1 MNELQPLSQIFQKRL
16 FRIPDYQRG
25 YAWQDQQLRDF
36 WEDIINLQ
44 PDRYHYTGL
53 LSLKVLNKAESQNL
67 WNDDNWLLQSGYKA
81 YHIVDGQQRMTTF
94 IIMLNEIAELVCH
107 LPENEDKAEDEMLL
121 GYETIKDIR
130 AQYISKKR
138 PPDGLIITYM
148 FGYEN
153 DNPSAEYMKYQIL
166 GQPFGGTIKETY
178 YTKNLK
184 YAKEFFARE
193 LLAFYEIKGIEGVA
207 ELYRKLTQHLMFNI
221 HEIEDDYDVFVA
233 FETMNNRGK
242 KLTNLEL
249 LKNRL
254 IYLTTLY
261 PKNILDEANESALR
275 ELINKAWREVY
286 YQLGRNENDLLSDN
300 EFLRAHW
307 IMYYS
312 YSRKRGDDY
321 IKFLLRKFSHKS
333 IFENVLQPSADESFD
348 YNDAADQDP
357 DDYEDTEPAVD
368 IPEPVSGD
376 FLQPKEVMD
385 YVNSLNETAEYWYYT
400 FYPDECT
407 YLSDEEK
414 VWLEKLKHVG
424 MGYFRPMIAVSMIP
438 RLGFTK
444 EDRLSLYKAIERF
457 IFVSFRMAMY
467 QSSYKSSDYNRKTR
481 ELYFGNLGIADITAD
496 LKATTDADSKGAVRV
511 FITRMNRRFDS
522 ADGFYGWYNLRYFLY
537 EYEYSLATKYK
548 LEKLSWALL
557 NKVVKDKITIEHI
570 LPQTPT
576 KLYWR
581 NAFRQFTPEE
591 VKVLSASLGNM
602 LPLSQSIN
610 SSLQNDSFDEKKE
623 RGYVNGC
630 HCEIEISKEPV
641 WDAEHIYS
649 RGMKLLRFMESRW
662 DLKFESTEQMEEL
675 LHVGFVHDGRE
686 IPPELKEEKSPAIT
700 AVQDKIQDTNDT
712 VYLNEASDS
721 WGGVRRRYWAYALP
735 IIKEAQ
741 GTEGSFRNV
750 TTSKEYWISGAIGV
764 SGFYLTCEAKANN
777 AGVCLS
783 LINSDKERNKS
794 AFDYLYSKKT
804 EIEAQLG
811 IELKWWRL
819 DNKKASYISFYR
831 GGMSINN
838 EATWPQMAEFH
849 AEWSKKFYDALVPH
863 LRQWKSLN

>member
-16 FRIPDYQRG
+16 FRIPDFQRG
-25 YAWQDQQLRDF
+25 YAWQDQQLQDF

-44 PDRYHYTGL
+44 PGRYHYTGL
-53 LSLKVLNKAESQNL
+53 LSLKVLNKEELQNL
-67 WNDDNWLLQSGYKA
+67 GSDDKWLLQSGYKA

-94 IIMLNEIAELVCH
+94 IIMLNEIVELVCR
-107 LPENEDKAEDEMLL
+107 LPENESKAEDEMLL

-153 DNPSAEYMKYQIL
+153 DNPSAEYMKHRIL

-184 YAKEFFARE
+184 YAKEFFAGE
-193 LLAFYEIKGIEGVA
+193 LIAFYEIKGIEGIA

-261 PKNILDEANESALR
+261 PKNILDEANEAALR
-275 ELINKAWREVY
+275 ELINKAWREIY
-286 YQLGRNENDLLSDN
+286 YQLGRNEKDLLSDN

-333 IFENVLQPSADESFD
+333 IFEDVLQAATEESAD
-348 YNDAADQDP
+348 YDAAAELDP
-357 DDYEDTEPAVD
+357 DEYEDLEPAAEF
-368 IPEPVSGD
+368 PEPISGE
-376 FLQPKEVMD
+376 FLQPKEIMD

-407 YLSDEEK
+407 FLSEEEK

-444 EDRLSLYKAIERF
+444 EERLSLYKAIERF
-457 IFVSFRMAMY
+457 IFVAFRMATY

-496 LKATTDADSKGAVRV
+496 LKATTDADAKGAVRV
-511 FITRMNRRFDS
+511 FVTRMNRRFDTE
-522 ADGFYGWYNLRYFLY
+522 DGFYGWYNLRYFLY

-591 VKVLSASLGNM
+591 IKTLSASLGNM

-610 SSLQNDSFDEKKE
+610 SSLQNDSFDEKKA

-630 HCEIEISKEPV
+630 HCEIEVSKEPV
-641 WDAEHIYS
+641 WDAEHIYD

-662 DLKFESTEQMEEL
+662 DIQFESKEQMEEL
-675 LHVGFVHDGRE
+675 LHVSMVHDGRE
-686 IPPELKEEKSPAIT
+686 NPPEIKEEKEKPSLT
-700 AVQDKIQDTNDT
+700 AQNGNVSKNNE
-712 VYLNEASDS
+712 LNISEASNS
-721 WGGVRRRYWAYALP
+721 WGDVRRRFWAYALP
-735 IIKEAQ
+735 IIKDAHGPERA
-741 GTEGSFRNV
+741 FRNV
-750 TTSKEYWISGAIGV
+750 KTSKEYWLSSGIGIN
-764 SGFYLTCEAKANN
+764 GFYLTCEAKADN

-783 LINSDKERNKS
+783 LTNSDQEKNKS
-794 AFDYLYSKKT
+794 AFDYLFAQKT
-804 EIEAQLG
+804 EIEEQLG
-811 IELKWWRL
+811 VELKWWRL
-819 DNKKASYISFYR
+819 DNKKASYISFY
-831 GGMSINN
+831 GDGMSIND
-838 EATWPQMAEFH
+838 ETTWAQMAEFH
-849 AEWSKKFYDALVPH
+849 AEWSKKFYDVLVPY
-863 LRQWKSLN
+863 LRQWKSLS